1 MKKKI
6 RAFFDSNSGVRL
18 IRRIAD
24 SDLYPALFCLLAFMA
39 YCSHIEILFA
49 AILIALAAIT
59 LVFCENLK
67 PILPPL
73 FMFYFIVN
81 LYHAPK
87 QPTYSHYYSS
97 PSALFSIGI
106 LVLVLLSALVFH
118 LWLFG
123 EISAM
128 FRHKTRLTYF
138 IIPLSIAL
146 LCNGLFAEGY
156 APINLTFALTT
167 ILIWFFLYLLFFFGL
182 PRGKETIRYFCSVCE
197 WTAILLILELIYVY
211 ITRDVL
217 VEGVII
223 ESRIS
228 FGWGINNNYG
238 AVTAM
243 LIPPLFYL
251 AGTRKHGWIHFLL
264 AGATYAAMVLSLCR
278 AAMLVGTLIFGV
290 CLIAVCCF
298 GSNKGLFRIF
308 LCMALT
314 FLVGCVIFFR
324 EEILATFSSLMELGF
339 SDEGRFALWRGGME
353 IFLRYPIFG
362 GGFNTVSY
370 HNLFHSW
377 AGSAMPGLLHNT
389 VIELFCATGA
399 FGGISYLAYRAR
411 TVQLVLHRMTT
422 ERFFL
427 GMVIAAI
434 VGVGLL
440 DNPMFIIYPTF
451 YSTVALALV
460 EGDYDDTM
468 AGIAHQNK
476 TKHPK
481 TAA

>member
-1 MKKKI
+1 MREKI
-6 RAFFDSNSGVRL
+6 HAFFDSNSGVRL

-24 SDLYPALFCLLAFMA
+24 NDLYPALFCLLTFMG
-39 YCSHIEILFA
+39 YCSQIELLFA
-49 AILIALAAIT
+49 AVIMALAAIS
-59 LVFCENLK
+59 LVFCKDLK
-67 PILPPL
+67 PALSPL
-73 FMFYFIVN
+73 FMFYFVVG
-81 LYHAPK
+81 LSHAPK

-97 PSALFSIGI
+97 ATALFGIGI
-106 LVLVLLSALVFH
+106 LAVVLVSALAFH
-118 LWLFG
+118 LWLYG
-123 EISAM
+123 EIPAM
-128 FRHKTRLTYF
+128 FRRKTRLTYF

-156 APINLTFALTT
+156 ALINPAFALAT
-167 ILIWFFLYLLFFFGL
+167 IFVWFFLYLLFYFGL
-182 PRGKETIRYFCSVCE
+182 PRGKDTIRYFCSICE

-217 VEGVII
+217 VGGVII
-223 ESRIS
+223 ESRIT

-264 AGATYAAMVLSLCR
+264 ACATYAVMVLSLCR
-278 AAMLVGTLIFGV
+278 AAMLVGTIIFGV

-308 LCMALT
+308 LCMALA
-314 FLVGCVIFFR
+314 FIVGCLAFFR
-324 EEILATFSSLMELGF
+324 HKIFDVFSSLLELGF
-339 SDEGRFALWRGGME
+339 SDEGRFALWRGGIE
-353 IFLRYPIFG
+353 IFFRYPIFG

-370 HNLFHSW
+370 HDLFHSW

-389 VIELFCATGA
+389 VIEMFCATGA
-399 FGGISYLAYRAR
+399 LGGIAYLAYRAR
-411 TVQLVLHRMTT
+411 TIQLVLYRMTK

-427 GMVIAAI
+427 GMVMAAI
-434 VGVGLL
+434 LGVGLL
-440 DNPMFIIYPTF
+440 DNPMFIFYPTF

-460 EGDYDDTM
+460 EGDYEETL
-468 AGIAHQNK
+468 K
-476 TKHPK
+476 LYPK
-481 TAA
+481 KRIKS